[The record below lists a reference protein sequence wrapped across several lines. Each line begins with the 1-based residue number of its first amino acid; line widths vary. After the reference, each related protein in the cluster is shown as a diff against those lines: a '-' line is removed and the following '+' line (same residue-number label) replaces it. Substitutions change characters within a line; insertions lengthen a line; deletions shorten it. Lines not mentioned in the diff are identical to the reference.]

1 MTGEATFILGVN
13 LAVAVVLG
21 ILIVYRTGRSAS
33 AIVPILEQRL
43 QSIEAALGRSD
54 AAIREEFGH
63 GREET
68 REGSR
73 SLREEVTSLFDKL
86 AGSLRASLNDL
97 STGQRSQLEA
107 FATRLGE
114 AKTEAAAD
122 ARNLREEIQ
131 RTLQQMG
138 DAVGARIG
146 ELATAQ
152 GEKLDTVI
160 SQITTLTEGNE
171 RRQETL
177 RANLEAKLGV
187 LGADAGHSA
196 KLLRE
201 EITSSLH
208 TLSGALSQTIE
219 QISASQ
225 KERLDR
231 VSGSVAELTQRSGE
245 QQEALRKTVEER
257 LEVIRNQNTEKLEQM
272 RLTVDEKL
280 QSTLEQRLGASFQ
293 IVADRLNEVYKSM
306 GEMQTLAS
314 GVGDLKRLLTNV
326 KTRGAWGEVALG
338 NLLEEM
344 MAPDQYERN
353 VEIVPGSN
361 QRVEYAIRLP
371 GDGEVPVWLPLDA
384 KFPMED
390 YERLLDA
397 SQRGDADAVE
407 IAARGIETVIRSS
420 AKAISEK
427 YIHAPHSTDF
437 AVLFLPTEG
446 LFAEVVRRP
455 GGGCPAAR
463 VAHHGRWADDP
474 SFVIGIAPGGLPFA
488 RHSKAFERGLE
499 GAGGGEDRVWE
510 IRRHPRQ
517 GEPQAAGNAKRHRRG
532 GRAPSP
538 GDGSQTARGRGTAGC
553 RGGRRPRTGRPRRAG
568 RGIRALRSGVDQVHT
583 NFSDARDAMNYV
595 TVRAPSHRG
604 VAARPLPYSF
614 FTGLIVRT

>member
-1 MTGEATFILGVN
+1 MTVEGLLIAGVV

-21 ILIVYRTGRSAS
+21 ILI
-33 AIVPILEQRL
+33 IQRL
-43 QSIEAALGRSD
+43 GANSHDDSRDFGAATPQHRRRDRQVGHG
-54 AAIREEFGH
+54 IRQEFGR

-73 SLREEVTSLFDKL
+73 SLREELTGLFQNL
-86 AGSLRASLNDL
+86 GGSLRAALNDL
-97 STGQRSQLEA
+97 STGQQSQLEA

-114 AKTEAAAD
+114 AKAQAAID
-122 ARNLREEIQ
+122 ARHLREEIQ
-131 RTLQQMG
+131 SILRQLG
-138 DAVGARIG
+138 ESVGNRIG
-146 ELATAQ
+146 ELVTAQ
-152 GEKLDTVI
+152 NEKLDAVTG
-160 SQITTLTEGNE
+160 QITALTEGNE

-177 RANLEAKLGV
+177 RANVEAKLSE
-187 LGADAGHSA
+187 LKTDAGLNA
-196 KLLRE
+196 RALRD
-201 EITSSLH
+201 EITVNLQNLGN
-208 TLSGALSQTIE
+208 TLSQTIE
-219 QISASQ
+219 QISQSQ

-257 LEVIRNQNTEKLEQM
+257 LDAIRNENTEKLEQM

-371 GDGEVPVWLPLDA
+371 GDGEAPVWLPLDA

-390 YERLLDA
+390 YDRLLDA
-397 SQRGDADAVE
+397 SQRGDVDAVE
-407 IAARGIETVIRSS
+407 IAARAIETVIRGS
-420 AKAISEK
+420 ARAICEK
-427 YIHAPHSTDF
+427 YIHSPHSTDF

-455 GGGCPAAR
+455 GLVDALQREWHIMVAGPTTLLSLLVSLRVGFRSLAIQKHSNEVWKVLAAVKTEFGKFGGILDK
-463 VAHHGRWADDP
+463 V
-474 SFVIGIAPGGLPFA
+474 SKKLQESQNVIDV
-488 RHSKAFERGLE
+488 E
-499 GAGGGEDRVWE
+499 V
-510 IRRHPRQ
+510 
-517 GEPQAAGNAKRHRRG
+517 
-532 GRAPSP
+532 
-538 GDGSQTARGRGTAGC
+538 
-553 RGGRRPRTGRPRRAG
+553 GRRRRAMD
-568 RGIRALRSGVDQVHT
+568 RKLQGVEVLPEVE
-583 NFSDARDAMNYV
+583 A
-595 TVRAPSHRG
+595 
-604 VAARPLPYSF
+604 VAVLELDGPEELAEEPERYAAE
-614 FTGLIVRT
+614 